1 MLWYYLSDNMNYNN
15 EKIIMN
21 FDVSFRSSCSGK
33 MAKVF
38 FLKFGKVGLVGNM
51 TGVLLQIP

>member
-1 MLWYYLSDNMNYNN
+1 
-15 EKIIMN
+15 MN

-51 TGVLLQIP
+51 TGVLLQIPWLIQQWKNFENRLT